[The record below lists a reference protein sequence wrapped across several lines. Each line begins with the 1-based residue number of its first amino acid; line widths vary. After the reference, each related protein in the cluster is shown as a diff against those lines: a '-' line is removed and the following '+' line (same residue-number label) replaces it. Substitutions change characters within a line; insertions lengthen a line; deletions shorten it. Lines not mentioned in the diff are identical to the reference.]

1 MTESQK
7 ESLYATFELLPLQEV
22 SPHLFPTFKC
32 KINSDLTNFIHSTAL
47 DFQKRQIARTFVLV
61 NSSKNEIVGYF
72 TISMKSLS
80 TNGMSKTS
88 IKKIDGV
95 SNSRVCIHSYLIG
108 QLGISDNYAQYKL
121 GTLLLDDAFLKIEMA
136 HDLVAGRYILV
147 DAINHEKVLNFYTEN
162 GFATLDTNVGE
173 SEYGS
178 KRMIYKI

>member
-1 MTESQK
+1 MTELQK
-7 ESLYATFELLPLQEV
+7 ESLYASFELFPLKEV
-22 SPHLFPTFKC
+22 APSILNTFDC

-47 DFQKRQIARTFVLV
+47 DFEDRQIARTFVLV
-61 NSSKNEIVGYF
+61 NSNKSDVVGYF

-95 SNSRVCIHSYLIG
+95 SNSRVCIHSFLIG
-108 QLGISDNYAQYKL
+108 QLGISDNYTESKL

-147 DAINHEKVLNFYTEN
+147 DAINHTKVIKFYKES
-162 GFATLDTNVGE
+162 GFTLLDTNLE
-173 SEYGS
+173 KSENGS
-178 KRMIYKI
+178 IRMIYKI